1 MRNAHAAMIMAQ
13 ALLLNHDLS
22 ELSGEGFELGGDFE
36 VGDEIDEII
45 GDDDDELGDDDDD
58 ALGDDAILGAV
69 LGAEI
74 LGADMI
80 LGGRTSR
87 KAKRAKKA
95 LATAIA
101 SKNARVVQKRAP
113 QGAQEQ
119 VLGFERATVTAL
131 AEATVRAFPQRKF
144 RTERLT
150 IAASIANFFDVLDLR
165 VGRDSLFVDVGPVP
179 AEMFSQVGVGTALR
193 GYTANLGNTITLQ
206 VENIDAGDQAIRAG
220 IRGTA
225 ITY

>member
-1 MRNAHAAMIMAQ
+1 MLMAQ
-13 ALLLNHDLS
+13 ALLLNHSLE
-22 ELSGEGFELGGDFE
+22 ELGGEGFELGDDFE
-36 VGDEIDEII
+36 IGDEIDEIVG
-45 GDDDDELGDDDDD
+45 GDDDLED

-69 LGAEI
+69 LGADI

-80 LGGRTSR
+80 LGGGGSR
-87 KAKRAKKA
+87 KAA
-95 LATAIA
+95 LARAIA
-101 SKNARVVQKRAP
+101 AKHGRVVQRRAP

-131 AEATVRAFPQRKF
+131 TEATVRAFPQRKF

-206 VENIDAGDQAIRAG
+206 VENIDAGDQPIRAG

>member
-1 MRNAHAAMIMAQ
+1 MSRMLNVYGGRSAAMLLAQ
-13 ALLLNHDLS
+13 AALMSH
-22 ELSGEGFELGGDFE
+22 ELSGDEEYTLGDDFE
-36 VGDEIDEII
+36 IGDEIDEIV
-45 GDDDDELGDDDDD
+45 GDELEGDLDD

-69 LGAEI
+69 LGA
-74 LGADMI
+74 DMI
-80 LGGRTSR
+80 LGGASPA
-87 KAKRAKKA
+87 KAA
-95 LATAIA
+95 LARAIA
-101 SKNARVVQKRAP
+101 AKNGRVLQKRSP

-131 AEATVRAFPQRKF
+131 TEATVRAFPQRKF

>member
-1 MRNAHAAMIMAQ
+1 MLLAQ
-13 ALLLNHDLS
+13 AALMGH
-22 ELSGEGFELGGDFE
+22 ELSGDDFTLGSDDFE
-36 VGDEIDEII
+36 IGDEIDEIV
-45 GDDDDELGDDDDD
+45 GDDELEGDLDD

-69 LGAEI
+69 LGA
-74 LGADMI
+74 DMI
-80 LGGRTSR
+80 LGGASPR
-87 KAKRAKKA
+87 KMAMAR
-95 LATAIA
+95 AIA
-101 SKNARVVQKRAP
+101 AKHGRVLQKRSP

-131 AEATVRAFPQRKF
+131 TEATVRAFPQRKF

>member
-1 MRNAHAAMIMAQ
+1 LAQ
-13 ALLLNHDLS
+13 ALLLLESDSDLG
-22 ELSGEGFELGGDFE
+22 GESYTLGGDFA
-36 VGDEIDEII
+36 VGDDIDEIV
-45 GDDDDELGDDDDD
+45 GDDDMDQ
-58 ALGDDAILGAV
+58 ALGDDAILGMV
-69 LGAEI
+69 LGGYNI
-74 LGADMI
+74 LGADEI
-80 LGGRTSR
+80 LGGYGGR
-87 KAKRAKKA
+87 KAA
-95 LATAIA
+95 LARAIA
-101 SKNARVVQKRAP
+101 AKHGRVLKNREPR
-113 QGAQEQ
+113 GAQEQ
-119 VLGFERATVTAL
+119 VLGFERATVVAL

-179 AEMFSQVGVGTALR
+179 AEMFAQVAVGTALR

-206 VENIDAGDQAIRAG
+206 VENIDAADQMIRAG

>member
-1 MRNAHAAMIMAQ
+1 MQNAHAAMIMAQ

-22 ELSGEGFELGGDFE
+22 ELSGEGFELGDDFE
-36 VGDEIDEII
+36 VGDEIDEIV
-45 GDDDDELGDDDDD
+45 GDDDLDD

-69 LGAEI
+69 LGADI

-80 LGGRTSR
+80 LGGPAA
-87 KAKRAKKA
+87 AKKKA
-95 LATAIA
+95 LARAIA
-101 SKNARVVQKRAP
+101 AKHGRVLQKRSP

-119 VLGFERATVTAL
+119 VLGFERATVVAL
-131 AEATVRAFPQRKF
+131 TEATVRAFPQRKF

>member
-1 MRNAHAAMIMAQ
+1 MSNARAMLMAQ

-22 ELSGEGFELGGDFE
+22 DLSGEEFEIGDDFE
-36 VGDEIDEII
+36 VGDEIDEIV
-45 GDDDDELGDDDDD
+45 GDDDDLIEGDDDLDE
-58 ALGDDAILGAV
+58 ALGDDAILGA
-69 LGAEI
+69 I

-80 LGGRTSR
+80 LGGGS
-87 KAKRAKKA
+87 KMAKRKKA
-95 LATAIA
+95 ALVKAVAA
-101 SKNARVVQKRAP
+101 KNARVLTKRQP

-119 VLGFERATVTAL
+119 VLGFERATVVAL
-131 AEATVRAFPQRKF
+131 TEATVRAFPQRKF

>member
-1 MRNAHAAMIMAQ
+1 M
-13 ALLLNHDLS
+13 LLQSDS
-22 ELSGEGFELGGDFE
+22 EVNGEDYSLGEDFSL
-36 VGDEIDEII
+36 GDEIDEII
-45 GDDDDELGDDDDD
+45 GDDEDEMGDDLDD

-69 LGAEI
+69 LGGGLDI

-80 LGGRTSR
+80 LGGGRAGSR
-87 KAKRAKKA
+87 KKA
-95 LATAIA
+95 LARAIA
-101 SKNARVVQKRAP
+101 AKHGRVVKRREP

-131 AEATVRAFPQRKF
+131 TEATVRAFPQRKF

>member
-1 MRNAHAAMIMAQ
+1 MLMAQ
-13 ALLLNHDLS
+13 AALLGHDLG
-22 ELSGEGFELGGDFE
+22 ELGGEAFELGDDFE

-45 GDDDDELGDDDDD
+45 GDDDDDLLGDDLDDV
-58 ALGDDAILGAV
+58 LGDDAILGAV
-69 LGAEI
+69 LGA
-74 LGADMI
+74 DMI
-80 LGGRTSR
+80 LGGTS
-87 KAKRAKKA
+87 KAARKKA
-95 LATAIA
+95 LARAVA
-101 SKNARVVQKRAP
+101 SKNARVLQKRQP

-131 AEATVRAFPQRKF
+131 TEATVRAFPQRKF

-206 VENIDAGDQAIRAG
+206 VENVDAGDQAIRAG

>member
-1 MRNAHAAMIMAQ
+1 MRNAQAMLMAQ

-22 ELSGEGFELGGDFE
+22 ELSGDGFELGNDFE
-36 VGDEIDEII
+36 VGDEIDEIV
-45 GDDDDELGDDDDD
+45 GDDDLDD

-69 LGAEI
+69 LGA
-74 LGADMI
+74 DMI
-80 LGGRTSR
+80 LGGPSGG
-87 KAKRAKKA
+87 KAA
-95 LATAIA
+95 LARAIA
-101 SKNARVVQKRAP
+101 AKHGRVLTKRAP

-119 VLGFERATVTAL
+119 VLGFERATVVAL
-131 AEATVRAFPQRKF
+131 TEATVRAFPQRKF

-206 VENIDAGDQAIRAG
+206 VENIDAGNQAIRAG

>member
-1 MRNAHAAMIMAQ
+1 MMNQRAQLLAAM
-13 ALLLNHDLS
+13 ALLGDDS
-22 ELSGEGFELGGDFE
+22 EDFTLSGDEFE
-36 VGDEIDEII
+36 VGDDIDEIV
-45 GDDDDELGDDDDD
+45 GDDLDD
-58 ALGDDAILGAV
+58 ALGDDDDTLGDDEILGAV
-69 LGAEI
+69 LGGYDV

-80 LGGRTSR
+80 LGGPSSAR
-87 KAKRAKKA
+87 KRA
-95 LATAIA
+95 LARRVAA
-101 SKNARVVQKRAP
+101 KNAVALQRRKP
-113 QGAQEQ
+113 SGAQEQ

-131 AEATVRAFPQRKF
+131 TEATVRAFPQRKF

-206 VENIDAGDQAIRAG
+206 VENIDAGNQPIRAG

-225 ITY
+225 VTY

>member
-1 MRNAHAAMIMAQ
+1 MKNQRAQLFAAM
-13 ALLLNHDLS
+13 ALLGDDS
-22 ELSGEGFELGGDFE
+22 DDFTLSGDEFE
-36 VGDEIDEII
+36 VGDDIDEIV
-45 GDDDDELGDDDDD
+45 GDDLDDALGDDDDD
-58 ALGDDAILGAV
+58 TLGDDEILGAV
-69 LGAEI
+69 LGGYDV

-80 LGGRTSR
+80 LGGTS
-87 KAKRAKKA
+87 KARKRA
-95 LATAIA
+95 LARKVMA
-101 SKNARVVQKRAP
+101 KNAVALQRRKP
-113 QGAQEQ
+113 SGAQEQ

-131 AEATVRAFPQRKF
+131 TEATVRAFPQRKF

-206 VENIDAGDQAIRAG
+206 VENIDAGDQPIRAG

-225 ITY
+225 VTY

>member
-1 MRNAHAAMIMAQ
+1 MTMHKAQILAAL
-13 ALLLNHDLS
+13 ALLGEDS
-22 ELSGEGFELGGDFE
+22 DDFSLSGDEFE
-36 VGDEIDEII
+36 VGDDIDEIV
-45 GDDDDELGDDDDD
+45 GDDLDDALGDDDELGDDE
-58 ALGDDAILGAV
+58 ILGAV
-69 LGAEI
+69 LGGYDV
-74 LGADMI
+74 LGTDMI
-80 LGGRTSR
+80 LGGPSNAR
-87 KAKRAKKA
+87 KRA
-95 LATAIA
+95 LARKVMA
-101 SKNARVVQKRAP
+101 KNAVALQRRKP
-113 QGAQEQ
+113 SGAQEQ

-131 AEATVRAFPQRKF
+131 TEATVRAFPQRKF

-206 VENIDAGDQAIRAG
+206 VENIDAGDQPIRAG

-225 ITY
+225 VTY

>member
-1 MRNAHAAMIMAQ
+1 MFD
-13 ALLLNHDLS
+13 DL
-22 ELSGEGFELGGDFE
+22 FELNGDDFSI
-36 VGDEIDEII
+36 GDDIDEIV
-45 GDDDDELGDDDDD
+45 GDDLAD

-69 LGAEI
+69 LGGQLDI
-74 LGADMI
+74 LGADAI
-80 LGGRTSR
+80 LGGHSP
-87 KAKRAKKA
+87 AKKA
-95 LATAIA
+95 LARAIA
-101 SKNARVVQKRAP
+101 AKNGRVLQERAP
-113 QGAQEQ
+113 MGAQEQ
-119 VLGFERATVTAL
+119 VLGFERATVASL

-206 VENIDAGDQAIRAG
+206 VENIDATDQMIRSA